1 MATKSEKK
9 KLTTESTQ
17 YESLIGH
24 KEKNT
29 NEPGSVL
36 DFMDLDESERLSIE
50 QKDDAEWK
58 KHWIGMP
65 EFTQE
70 DNPAY
75 KKLIVSFRN
84 KEDYEE
90 FAKLIGQPLTEKTK
104 TIWHP
109 RLDREANSLLRWVV
123 EDAE

>member
-1 MATKSEKK
+1 MATKQSKNK
-9 KLTTESTQ
+9 VLTEESTK
-17 YESLIGH
+17 YESLIGY
-24 KEKNT
+24 KEKT
-29 NEPGSVL
+29 GEPASVL
-36 DFMDLDESERLSIE
+36 DFMDLDESERLSAE
-50 QKDDAEWK
+50 QRDDVEWK
-58 KHWIGMP
+58 KHWVGMP
-65 EFTQE
+65 EFVQE

-123 EDAE
+123 E

>member
-1 MATKSEKK
+1 MTKKH
-9 KLTTESTQ
+9 LTKESTV
-17 YESLIGH
+17 YDSFIGKKEESL
-24 KEKNT
+24 
-29 NEPGSVL
+29 EPTSVF
-36 DFMDLDESERLSIE
+36 DFMELDESERLSLE

-65 EFTQE
+65 EFSQE

-90 FAKLIGQPLTEKTK
+90 FAKLIGQPLTDKTK
-104 TIWHP
+104 SIWHP
-109 RLDREANSLLRWVV
+109 RLDREANSLLRWV
-123 EDAE
+123 EEEQ

>member
-1 MATKSEKK
+1 MATKVKSKV
-9 KLTTESTQ
+9 LTKESTK

-24 KEKNT
+24 KEKS

-36 DFMDLDESERLSIE
+36 DFMDLDESERLSLE

-58 KHWIGMP
+58 KHWVGMP
-65 EFTQE
+65 EYVQE

-84 KEDYEE
+84 KDDYEE
-90 FAKLIGQPLTEKTK
+90 FAKLIGQSLTEKTK

-109 RLDREANSLLRWVV
+109 RLDREANSLLRWV
-123 EDAE
+123 ETSDD